1 MAIGVPKDLSESRR
15 FFLEPSSSKQRIYEA
30 LRAYFVDARPPKEV
44 ARQFGYTIGSFHVLC
59 HHFRRDPDPVFF
71 VSARRGPKSQPKKS
85 AARDLLVSLRKQNH
99 SVYEISQILKERNY
113 PLSPTAVRE
122 VLKDEGFAPLP
133 RRMDEER
140 PGYPRPTIEAVA
152 DFRQFSLEPRSFTTR
167 CGGLFLFIPD
177 LVRLNAAK
185 LAVAAQLP
193 GSKMIPAEHALR
205 ACLALKLWSIRHKS
219 HVMALAADEGLA
231 LFAGLNALPKKSYLS
246 EYSSRITPARTTRLL
261 AAWHEQSSKFP
272 LFTSESFN
280 LDFHSVP
287 YYGEVPTVERRYVS
301 ARSRRQPSVLVFLA
315 QDAEGRAFCYS
326 NADLRKGEEAEE
338 IFRFISFWKQ
348 NHGELPRH
356 LVFDSRL
363 TTYAHLARLD
373 ERHIHFIT
381 LRRRSPRILKEIA
394 LLPRSAWRVVELDV
408 PTRKYRFPRVY
419 EQKIHLAGRQFR
431 QLYIKDLGHD
441 EPTVLLT
448 NQQQTSAKKLIT
460 RYAQRMLI
468 ENALSDAVRFFHMD
482 AFLSSVGLKI
492 DFDMTLLVIASGL
505 YRLLARRMRGYSEAQ
520 ARHIFR
526 DLIDMPADVKITDR
540 NIEVSFHRRSHL
552 PIILASSLIQESVPV
567 PWWNNLSVRLT
578 SYQGPQKP
586 ASP

>member
-231 LFAGLNALPKKSYLS
+231 LFAGLNAIPKKSYLS

-272 LFTSESFN
+272 LFTGESFN

-348 NHGELPRH
+348 KPR
-356 LVFDSRL
+356 R
-363 TTYAHLARLD
+363 T
-373 ERHIHFIT
+373 
-381 LRRRSPRILKEIA
+381 SP
-394 LLPRSAWRVVELDV
+394 P
-408 PTRKYRFPRVY
+408 PC
-419 EQKIHLAGRQFR
+419 
-431 QLYIKDLGHD
+431 
-441 EPTVLLT
+441 
-448 NQQQTSAKKLIT
+448 
-460 RYAQRMLI
+460 
-468 ENALSDAVRFFHMD
+468 VRFTAHNVCPSGATRREAHPFHYTATTFAPD
-482 AFLSSVGLKI
+482 PEGNCFAPTF
-492 DFDMTLLVIASGL
+492 
-505 YRLLARRMRGYSEAQ
+505 RMEGR
-520 ARHIFR
+520 
-526 DLIDMPADVKITDR
+526 
-540 NIEVSFHRRSHL
+540 
-552 PIILASSLIQESVPV
+552 
-567 PWWNNLSVRLT
+567 
-578 SYQGPQKP
+578 
-586 ASP
+586 